1 MRKRLLY
8 GSGVALLAV
17 CVTLVVWQGSFSF
30 GEYGPS
36 SPEQTILFWA
46 ISTLVFLLTVTLGFM
61 LFRTGVKL
69 YIERRSGR
77 EGSRIKTKLVVG
89 ALALSILPVC
99 FLVLWGVSVL
109 NRNLEK
115 WFSRP
120 AENVRLNLAEIGQA
134 LVREAHERTRA
145 EARWLAALPETQAYA
160 AGGHRPLGFFEKV
173 CRDGGYRLA
182 FIERA
187 DGTRLVLCPESQA
200 DPRRPSVTAH
210 QPVYGQAPPV
220 VLVLQTAMPLDIA
233 AKEAEISR
241 SIREYDRLAVR
252 RKETRDAYILLLLAV
267 SLFILFTATWI
278 AQFLARQIS
287 EPISALLD
295 ASVRVRQGDLS
306 TRVKVRAV
314 DELASLVRAF
324 NEMTQELEG
333 NSQELERRRRFTEAI
348 LENIPTG
355 VISLSA
361 DGRIQRVNRALARI
375 LPEEQVARATRLEDL
390 FTREDTTEIRYLCK
404 RARRTGLASRQLE
417 LKSDHHTLHV
427 AITVSALED
436 KLNSGFVLVLEDTS
450 ELLRAQRL
458 AAWHEV
464 ARRVAHEIKN
474 PLTPIALCAER
485 IGRQLDRLASTDEP
499 GRIIRECSA
508 TISGEVESVRT
519 LVDEFS
525 QLARFPAANPTP
537 ADLNEV
543 VENALSVFSGRLE
556 GIEIL
561 KDLAPELPPVNIDR
575 EQFKRVV
582 VNLVD
587 NAAEAMQDSLV
598 RRLFVGT
605 QAPTADTVEMI
616 VADTG
621 CGVSP
626 EDRERLFLPY
636 FSTKGRGT
644 GLGLAI
650 VAHIL
655 ADHNAQIRVED
666 NIPAGARFIVE
677 IPAFEAAE
685 PEPRPA
691 EARA

>member
-1 MRKRLLY
+1 MKKRLIY
-8 GSGVALLAV
+8 GLGVALLAV
-17 CVTLVVWQGSFSF
+17 CVTLIVWQGSFSF

-46 ISTLVFLLTVTLGFM
+46 VSTLVFVLTITLGFM

-69 YIERRSGR
+69 YVERRSGR

-89 ALALSILPVC
+89 ALALSFLPVC

-120 AENVRLNLAEIGQA
+120 AENVRLNLAEIGAA
-134 LVREAHERTRA
+134 LARESRDRTHA
-145 EARWLAALPETQAYA
+145 EARWLAALPETQTYA
-160 AGGHRPLGFFEKV
+160 SGGERALGFFEKL
-173 CRDGGYRLA
+173 CRENGYRTA
-182 FIERA
+182 FLERT
-187 DGTRLVLCPESQA
+187 DGTRLSMCPA
-200 DPRRPSVTAH
+200 ITVDPRRPSVTARVPLPGPAV
-210 QPVYGQAPPV
+210 QS
-220 VLVLQTAMPLDIA
+220 VLVLETAMPLDIA
-233 AKEAEISR
+233 AKEAEIAGH
-241 SIREYDRLAVR
+241 IREYDQLGIR
-252 RKETRDAYILLLLAV
+252 RKETRNAYILLLLAV
-267 SLFILFTATWI
+267 SLFILFAATWI

-295 ASVRVRQGDLS
+295 AAGRVRQGDLS
-306 TRVKVRAV
+306 SRVQVRAI
-314 DELASLVRAF
+314 DELATLVRAF
-324 NEMTQELEG
+324 NEMTQELEA

-390 FTREDTTEIRYLCK
+390 FTREDAAEIRYLCK

-417 LKSDHHTLHV
+417 LSSDRHTLHL
-427 AITVSALED
+427 AMTVSALED

-485 IGRQLDRLASTDEP
+485 IGRQLDKLGSANESCL
-499 GRIIRECSA
+499 IIRECSA
-508 TISGEVESVRT
+508 TISSEVESVRT

-525 QLARFPAANPTP
+525 QLARFPAANPAP
-537 ADLNEV
+537 ADLSEV
-543 VENALSVFSGRLE
+543 VENALGVFAGRLD
-556 GIEIL
+556 GIEL
-561 KDLAPELPPVNIDR
+561 LTDLASDMPQVNVDR

-582 VNLVD
+582 INLVD

-598 RRLFVGT
+598 KRIFIGT
-605 QAPTADTVEMI
+605 QAPTSDTVELI

-626 EDRERLFLPY
+626 EDREKLFLPY

-655 ADHNAQIRVED
+655 ADHHAQIRVED
-666 NIPAGARFIVE
+666 NIPAGARFVVE
-677 IPAFEAAE
+677 IPTLQAAE
-685 PEPRPA
+685 PEPRTA